1 MSQEPAAP
9 RITEV
14 RPQLVKSVEKFNERA
29 KTDEKFQETLKDM
42 ERKILLDVTGDATY
56 HFHLKNYHIDGVK
69 DGPIASPEV
78 TVTVDKDTLLAIFNG
93 ETSAMRAYMSRK
105 LKFQATLMDLLVL
118 KKLF

>member
-1 MSQEPAAP
+1 MSEEAAGP
-9 RITEV
+9 KVTEV

-29 KTDEKFQETLKDM
+29 KSDPKFQETLKDM
-42 ERKILLDVTGDATY
+42 ERKILLEVTGDATY
-56 HFHLKNYHIDGVK
+56 HFHLKDNHIDGVR
-69 DGPIASPEV
+69 DGPVAQPQV

-93 ETSAMRAYMSRK
+93 EQSAMRAYMSRK